1 MHTLACNAHHNER
14 LIRFF
19 IQKAYPGGLP
29 TVEDLIRDNI
39 INGTQLSELAV
50 SKTSGIQIHAVGYG
64 QDLIDGS
71 DVKTSTVQ
79 HCINRKKR
87 KDGSIYECNRHQIN
101 IRDVDNK
108 IGTLRCIVYNPFFDR
123 WHFFLVPKNIRGTI
137 KHLKIAFDKRTGD
150 PTGKYAIYQVPSWE
164 DVCVV
169 ENIFV

>member
-19 IQKAYPGGLP
+19 MSKAYPNGEP
-29 TVEDLIRDNI
+29 SIEDLIRDNI

-50 SKTSGIQIHAVGYG
+50 SKTSGVGMHAVGYG

-79 HCINRKKR
+79 LSYSRKKR
-87 KDGSIYECNRHQIN
+87 KDGSVYEIDRHQIN
-101 IRDVDNK
+101 IRDIDHK

-123 WHFFLVPKNIRGTI
+123 WYFFLVPKSIQGEL
-137 KHLKIAFDKRTGD
+137 KHLKISFDKRTGD
-150 PTGKYAIYQVPSWE
+150 ATGKYAAFEVASWE
-164 DVCVV
+164 DVCG
-169 ENIFV
+169 NL